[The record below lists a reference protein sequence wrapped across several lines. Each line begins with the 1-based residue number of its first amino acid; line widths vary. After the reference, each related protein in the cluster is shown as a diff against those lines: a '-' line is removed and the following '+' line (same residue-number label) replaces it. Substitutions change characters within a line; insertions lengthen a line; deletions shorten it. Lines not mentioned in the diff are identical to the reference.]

1 MSTRL
6 ENTGNIHIYVRLEH
20 NINKFKINNPLVLED
35 IKYDKTQQWSEI
47 FNKSKGNYFLR
58 LKQYEDTDENVQ
70 QKRVEGGSRDDVIVF
85 QRIRMEGKV

>member
-6 ENTGNIHIYVRLEH
+6 ENTVEYTYICKIRTQY
-20 NINKFKINNPLVLED
+20 KFKINNPLVLED
-35 IKYDKTQQWSEI
+35 IKCDETQQWSEI

-58 LKQYEDTDENVQ
+58 LKQYEDTDEDVQ